1 MLRPIQLFARECVFP
16 TISALRLQK
25 LLWKDH
31 GKIQVLMYHGV
42 NATGDTSINGRHI
55 SAKRFEKHL
64 IYLHRNFEVLSLA
77 DSFLQVGHPANGKP
91 RVAIT
96 FDDGFENNL
105 IYAAPLLKKYNLPAT
120 FFISSICVTGEA
132 DILWADVV
140 DLVLRGNDS
149 VTAGGLDFVKSS
161 LGCFNEKLGKTLQQ
175 HIKEQDCEE
184 RDAIILEL
192 SERYNLESKKQ
203 AINPE
208 NWKMMTPKQLKELS
222 KFPEVEIGSHCHN
235 HYNLASLSEEN
246 ALDELKKSKKL
257 LEDCIEKPVTSVAFP
272 DGSYSERVKQQAKD
286 VGYDKLCAVTFKL
299 ADDQNDRT
307 IVRRSSVSATTN
319 YYSNIIHFHKLFKK
333 DGN

>member
-1 MLRPIQLFARECVFP
+1 MPSPVQLFARQFVFP
-16 TISALRLQK
+16 AISALGLQK
-25 LLWKDH
+25 LLWPDH

-55 SAKRFEKHL
+55 SAERFEKHL
-64 IYLHRNFEVLSLA
+64 IYLQHNFEVLTLA
-77 DSFLQVGHPANGKP
+77 DAFLQVGHPSSGKP

-120 FFISSICVTGEA
+120 FFISSICATGEA

-140 DLVLRGNDS
+140 DLVLQGNDS
-149 VTAGGLDFVKSS
+149 VTVGELSFAKSS
-161 LGCFNEKLGKTLQQ
+161 RGCFNEKLGKTLQQ

-203 AINPE
+203 TISPE

-222 KFPEVEIGSHCHN
+222 EFPGVEIGSHCHY
-235 HYNLASLSEEN
+235 HYNLASLSDKN
-246 ALDELKKSKKL
+246 AMRELSLSKQL
-257 LEDCIEKPVTSVAFP
+257 LKDCIGKPIRSIAFP
-272 DGSYSERVKQQAKD
+272 DGSYTAKVKQFAYD
-286 VGYDKLCAVTFKL
+286 CGYDQLCAVTFKL
-299 ADDQNDRT
+299 KEDVDDRR
-307 IVRRSSVSATTN
+307 IIRRSSISSTTN
-319 YYSNIIHFHKLFKK
+319 YYSNIIHFHKQFEK